1 MEKLTFKGI
10 IQSIQPRIRLTRS
23 FDESS
28 HEYLGYALLLR
39 GQLGDESI
47 LTDSG
52 SDRYDMIIAA
62 QEFSIGIGKAAHEK
76 HQFKAGDVITGECVS
91 VADERLETVEC
102 HACQVTDAEIG
113 R

>member
-28 HEYLGYALLLR
+28 HEYLGYALFLR

-47 LTDSG
+47 LADSG
-52 SDRYDMIIAA
+52 SEWYHHGCHVGCPEWTVAKK
-62 QEFSIGIGKAAHEK
+62 GK
-76 HQFKAGDVITGECVS
+76 VM
-91 VADERLETVEC
+91 
-102 HACQVTDAEIG
+102 
-113 R
+113 